1 MNNKTLIKD
10 IVIFLAG
17 ATIGGVGT
25 WLVTKTHYKN
35 FADQEIAE
43 VKDYYRKK
51 IHDELL
57 TEEGFEEATGESVEE
72 YKDEIEAKREM
83 AKKNRNKPNIVD
95 YTKFYNHDQEK
106 PTIESSLA
114 EMEHPKDSD
123 EDELYAEDNL
133 EAVSEE
139 EEFSEPDS
147 EADDHEEE
155 NYIAGER
162 MNKEDEE
169 NSSRDPLVIS
179 EDIFYAEDNRFSQE
193 SLFYYTENDT
203 LVDEND
209 TVVENRELIVG
220 NWLSDPIWDDSG
232 VMYVRNPRLQI
243 DYEIT
248 KVDAAFSLD

>member
-35 FADQEIAE
+35 FADKEIAD
-43 VKDYYRKK
+43 VKEYYRKK

-57 TEEGFEEATGESVEE
+57 TEEGFEEATGESVED

-83 AKKNRNKPNIVD
+83 AKKNHNKPSIVD

-106 PTIESSLA
+106 PTVESSLA

-123 EDELYAEDNL
+123 EDEMYAED
-133 EAVSEE
+133 
-139 EEFSEPDS
+139 DS

-162 MNKEDEE
+162 MNKEDED

-203 LVDEND
+203 LVDEHD